1 MSTRARNGASG
12 RVLVLAAVL
21 AVALVATACSNGTTP
36 SGTSGS
42 AAASP
47 STGVFG
53 ATYDPAIASEV
64 PASIRSKGT
73 LTVATDPTYPPMES
87 VQPGTNTIVGAD
99 PDLGAAIATVLGL
112 KLSWQNVTFGKILL
126 GLASGQY
133 DLSMSSFTDERS
145 REKTVDFVDYMQIGT
160 SFVVP
165 SDSSQNLTQLSQICG
180 LIVTLESGTTQQSDA
195 EKQSRECVAAG
206 QKPVTILAFPKQTQA
221 NLALAAG
228 RAQAMMLDTPPAIYQ
243 VQHTNGKFKLGGQYG
258 IAPYGIAIPKNS
270 GLVKPIQDALNKLI
284 ADGIYAKILAKWN
297 LPSSAAVEHATVNA
311 AIF

>member
-1 MSTRARNGASG
+1 MSTRARTSASG
-12 RVLVLAAVL
+12 PVLVLAAVL
-21 AVALVATACSNGTTP
+21 AVALVASACSKGTTP
-36 SGTSGS
+36 SGTTGS
-42 AAASP
+42 NPSP
-47 STGVFG
+47 STGLFG
-53 ATYDPAIASEV
+53 AAYDPAIANEV
-64 PASIRSKGT
+64 PASVRSKGT

-126 GLASGQY
+126 GLKSGQY
-133 DLSMSSFTDERS
+133 DLSLSSFTDEKS
-145 REKTVDFVDYMQIGT
+145 REKTVDFVDYLQIGT

-165 SDSSQNLTQLSQICG
+165 SDSSQNLTSLSQICG
-180 LIVTLESGTTQQSDA
+180 LTVTLESGTTQQSDA
-195 EKQSRECVAAG
+195 EKQSRKCVAAG
-206 QKPVTILAFPKQTQA
+206 QQPVTVLAFPKQTQA

-228 RAQAMMLDTPPAIYQ
+228 RAEAMMLDTPPAIYQ

-284 ADGIYAKILAKWN
+284 ADGIYAKILAKWD
-297 LPSSAAVEHATVNA
+297 LPSSAAIKQATVNG